1 MVKPKKCKWCKNE
14 FTPQNSL
21 AQVCSY
27 ECSIALA
34 RSNGLKKMEQI
45 TKEKRKEMKEKNK
58 PLGDYKAELQVVINQ
73 IVRAID
79 YGQDCIS
86 SGRPFK
92 DNDQAGHFYS
102 RGAHGSIRFNLWNI
116 HSQSIADNQYK
127 SGNISGFTNGLINRY
142 DMNLY
147 QFIIDLP
154 IHYRDLK
161 LTKVDIIEATAKAKV
176 IAKQIEKR
184 KRTTEELI
192 ELRKQ
197 INKHIGIYD

>member
-1 MVKPKKCKWCKNE
+1 MVKPKKCKWCKND

-86 SGRPFK
+86 SGRPYK
-92 DNDQAGHFYS
+92 DDHQAGHLYPRS
-102 RGAHGSIRFNLWNI
+102 SHGCIRFNLWNI
-116 HSQSIADNQYK
+116 HIQSIADNHFK